1 MVSSI
6 VILSVVV
13 RSVTAPVGRPPDQKK
28 ASIEPS
34 FIACTDSSTPR
45 PWRLMPLFGS
55 MPAASKIRSA
65 MISVPEFGAPTET
78 RLPSRSSID
87 LMPEP
92 ALATTWV

>member
-1 MVSSI
+1 MSSS

-13 RSVTAPVGRPPDQKK
+13 RSVTAPVGRPPDQKN

-45 PWRLMPLFGS
+45 PWRLMPLLGS
-55 MPAASKIRSA
+55 ILAASSTRSA
-65 MISVPEFGAPTET
+65 MTSVPELGAPTET
-78 RLPSRSSID
+78 RLPLRSSID
-87 LMPEP
+87 LMPEF